1 LEHGVTCKGDADVT
15 DEALILD
22 EEDPDVTDIQ
32 EELSESSHQD
42 QAIKSLMQPVSISKK
57 LVTRRY

>member
-32 EELSESSHQD
+32 EELSESSHQ
-42 QAIKSLMQPVSISKK
+42 AIKSLMQPVSISKK